1 MLRQLLKKGV
11 IQRPVFSLTLI
22 NGQEGILSV
31 GGTSAKAIELVEQQT
46 KAELDRAG
54 AIERGEIPANADLS
68 SALNKREIRDI
79 DPAGGGDTWE
89 KDWRWI
95 RVQGAEGWWQILMQ
109 GVWVDGIKILRNQ
122 ATVIDV
128 CLGEAFTLNLEEGH

>member
-11 IQRPVFSLTLI
+11 IQRAIFSLTLI

-54 AIERGEIPANADLS
+54 AIERGEISANADLS
-68 SALNKREIRDI
+68 SALNKREIHEI
-79 DPAGGGDTWE
+79 DPSGGGDTWE

-95 RVQGAEGWWQILMQ
+95 KVQGAEGWWQILMQ

-128 CLGEAFTLNLEEGH
+128 CLGKAFKLNLEEGH

>member
-1 MLRQLLKKGV
+1 M
-11 IQRPVFSLTLI
+11 LI

-54 AIERGEIPANADLS
+54 AIQRGEIPANSDLPS
-68 SALNKREIRDI
+68 VLNKREVRETEATSRSD
-79 DPAGGGDTWE
+79 AWE
-89 KDWRWI
+89 KDWQWI
-95 RVQGAEGWWQILMQ
+95 KVQGAEGWWQILMQ

-128 CLGEAFTLNLEEGH
+128 SLR